1 MGLQSSGAVN
11 TAMSSAKD
19 AHAFDPG
26 LNPWERQPGEPDE
39 AYGMYVTYRDM
50 QSRNLAVFDRE
61 LYVAREWSARKAQHY
76 SSRWSWGWR
85 NAQFDRYMAKQDVEE
100 LIRYRRLMND
110 RHRRVAA
117 AGFAKFAQWIKD
129 LDVKT
134 LTASEAIRLFDVC
147 VRIEQVAAATH
158 ELVDQV
164 PGHPGEP
171 ATGPV
176 TLRDLIPGI
185 DPTVEADLARVL
197 DQITHP
203 DDTGPRQ
210 ERKPWEPPL

>member
-61 LYVAREWSARKAQHY
+61 LYVAREWSARKARHY

-117 AGFAKFAQWIKD
+117 AGFAKMSQWVKE
-129 LDVKT
+129 LDVRS
-134 LTASEAIRLFDVC
+134 LTASEAIRLFEVF
-147 VRIEQVAAATH
+147 VRIESMAAGTYT
-158 ELVDQV
+158 VDQT
-164 PGHPGEP
+164 PTQPEQEAP
-171 ATGPV
+171 NPV
-176 TLRDLIPGI
+176 TLADLLPGI
-185 DPTVEADLARVL
+185 DPTLEEDLARVL
-197 DQITHP
+197 DQIAN
-203 DDTGPRQ
+203 GR
-210 ERKPWEPPL
+210 